1 MKDPCNLCRGQ
12 GLVFL
17 KYQTEPGYDVGV
29 CICEAGKWYRTAW
42 QLRAWVDRQGDHG
55 PEYFGWL
62 EDFYTP
68 AELKTLV
75 TVEGE
80 SLEEFSRTS
89 VPAMGA
95 RSAAGS
101 KIGHKR
107 G

>member
-1 MKDPCNLCRGQ
+1 MKPTCRLCRGQ

-29 CICEAGKWYRTAW
+29 CICDEGKWYRTAW
-42 QLRAWVDRQGDHG
+42 QLRAWVAKQDPG

-89 VPAMGA
+89 VPVTGA
-95 RSAAGS
+95 RSAGGS
-101 KIGHKR
+101 KTASRK
-107 G
+107 